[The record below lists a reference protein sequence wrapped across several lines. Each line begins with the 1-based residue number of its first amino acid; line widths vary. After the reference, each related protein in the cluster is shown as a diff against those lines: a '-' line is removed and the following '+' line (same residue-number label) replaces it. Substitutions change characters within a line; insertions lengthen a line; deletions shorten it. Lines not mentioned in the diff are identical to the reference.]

1 LPHAYDSFDQRREG
15 VHSQADRAGTD
26 RIGAPD
32 IGYNCIGRLERR
44 HGGMIE
50 RMWPY
55 GLFDLP
61 KLGFNVIAIPTFE
74 GK

>member
-1 LPHAYDSFDQRREG
+1 
-15 VHSQADRAGTD
+15 
-26 RIGAPD
+26 
-32 IGYNCIGRLERR
+32 
-44 HGGMIE
+44 MIE
-50 RMWPY
+50 RMGPY